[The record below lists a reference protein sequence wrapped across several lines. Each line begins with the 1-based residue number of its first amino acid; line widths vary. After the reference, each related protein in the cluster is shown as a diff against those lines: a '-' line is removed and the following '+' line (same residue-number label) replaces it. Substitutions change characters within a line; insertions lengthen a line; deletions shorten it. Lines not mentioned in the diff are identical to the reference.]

1 MGYKIPNI
9 KGPRYRKTR
18 LNILEYSR
26 LKKFKELNPIY
37 KNIKNSKLKKII
49 KLFNEKIWANVI
61 ECRDGVELPES
72 LGYIFIATCNSNNP
86 KNINYNLS
94 QIYNK
99 PLLNRNWETDGHIA
113 KIVYTNFSV
122 KYKFKNRDLW
132 KFEACRNFKRTLSK
146 HYPQNWTKYI
156 VLNKDISISRIINQ
170 KYNEYN
176 RRSDR

>member
-26 LKKFKELNPIY
+26 LKKFKDLNPIY

-72 LGYIFIATCNSNNP
+72 LGYIFIATCNSN
-86 KNINYNLS
+86 K
-94 QIYNK
+94 
-99 PLLNRNWETDGHIA
+99 
-113 KIVYTNFSV
+113 
-122 KYKFKNRDLW
+122 
-132 KFEACRNFKRTLSK
+132 K
-146 HYPQNWTKYI
+146 HN
-156 VLNKDISISRIINQ
+156 
-170 KYNEYN
+170 
-176 RRSDR
+176 